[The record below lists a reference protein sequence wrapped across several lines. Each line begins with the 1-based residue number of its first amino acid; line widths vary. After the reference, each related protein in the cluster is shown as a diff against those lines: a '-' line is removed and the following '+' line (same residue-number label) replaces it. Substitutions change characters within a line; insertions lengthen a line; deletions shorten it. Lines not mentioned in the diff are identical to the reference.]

1 MLACVLACGGR
12 DLDQAS
18 NEEVSMNPIEPLLD
32 PTEGRSLRRGAAAQ
46 GIIITIL
53 AIVGLIV
60 LLQYVF

>member
-1 MLACVLACGGR
+1 
-12 DLDQAS
+12 
-18 NEEVSMNPIEPLLD
+18 MNPIEPLLE
-32 PTEGRSLRRGAAAQ
+32 PTGGRSLRRGVAAQ